1 MKFNV
6 SSFIFCFLLV
16 CINVYA
22 DLTEDEKTT
31 LLELHKEARA
41 AVNAPDMKEL
51 FWNETLADSA
61 QVNYYIFIYCKS
73 LYIIYFSFFLKKIS
87 L

>member
-1 MKFNV
+1 MKFKI
-6 SSFIFCFLLV
+6 SSIFFCFLLA

-22 DLTEDEKTT
+22 DLTEDEKKT

-51 FWNETLADSA
+51 FWNETLANSA
-61 QVNYYIFIYCKS
+61 QVNYYIFI
-73 LYIIYFSFFLKKIS
+73 L
-87 L
+87 